1 MVIGVPREIM
11 HGENRVSVI
20 PETVSKLKN
29 DGFRVLIEK
38 GAGVNSLYRD
48 EEYADAGAE
57 IIEDAEELAQ
67 EIGYHP
73 ESQGPNLT
81 LQKQA

>member
-20 PETVSKLKN
+20 PETASKLKN
-29 DGFRVLIEK
+29 DGFKVLIEK

-48 EEYADAGAE
+48 EEYAAAGAE
-57 IIEDAEELAQ
+57 IVRM
-67 EIGYHP
+67 
-73 ESQGPNLT
+73 
-81 LQKQA
+81 